1 MDIRYNINRIHSN
14 LSDKYG
20 DVQIT
25 EKSSLKFGKYF
36 EIVVNESKVL
46 KMILPFKN
54 IDNQQNFEL
63 YYYSN
68 PVLESSDLITR
79 NANAE
84 SVIGITEDI
93 FKNNR
98 FSEDYIKS

>member
-14 LSDKYG
+14 LSDKYS

-36 EIVVNESKVL
+36 EIVVNESKAL
-46 KMILPFKN
+46 KMIIPFKN
-54 IDNQQNFEL
+54 IDGQQNFEF

-68 PVLESSDLITR
+68 PTQESSDLITR
-79 NANAE
+79 NTSAE
-84 SVIGITEDI
+84 NFVSVTEDI
-93 FKNNR
+93 YRNNR